1 MTGAARAPARR
12 KNTGKRIDDTAL
24 RRTLRD
30 VFGIRRLRPGQED
43 VIRAV
48 IAGRDALAIM
58 PTGAGKSLCYQLPA
72 LHLAGVTL
80 VVSPLIALMK
90 DQADTLAEA
99 GIPVAQVNSTFSD
112 TACREALGDVVAGK
126 VKIAFITPERL
137 TDPDTL
143 RALERATIARVVVDE
158 AHCICQ
164 WGHDFRP
171 AFLDIPNALAALRNP
186 PVLALTATATDA
198 MADDIRASL
207 ARPSMKLIQTAMY
220 RANLHYRVD
229 HISSEDQRVAK
240 VLDLVRSLPG
250 AGIVYVAT
258 LRCLEA
264 LHDALAAADVPV
276 LRYHGKLGA
285 RERNESQDAFMR
297 GDARVMVATNAF
309 GLGVD
314 KPDIRFVIH
323 AQMPGNLEAY
333 YQESGRAGRDGEA
346 AQCILLYDL
355 RDRRTQQ
362 FFLVRRYPDADQVA
376 AVQDAIAKHEGA
388 PVSLE
393 TLRAALPHI
402 AASKV
407 KVAARLLALQGVV
420 ARTRNGELR
429 LARPAIDA
437 EQVGKLASVYSE
449 REEEDREKLERMVF
463 YAQTGHCRWRVLLDY
478 FGESLGRDRCDT
490 CDNCRRAREHAVDD
504 AVSRIVSP
512 MRLRREYSNG
522 DRVRIPRVGEGIVRG
537 LIGNEVTVE
546 LADGTTRTF
555 LRSYVRRAT
564 GGVKASRQRTAT
576 TALAQAA

>member
-1 MTGAARAPARR
+1 MTQGARAPATR
-12 KNTGKRIDDTAL
+12 KATGKRIDDTAL
-24 RRTLRD
+24 RHTLRD
-30 VFGIRRLRPGQED
+30 VFGIRRLRPGQEE

-90 DQADTLAEA
+90 DQADTLAES
-99 GIPVAQVNSTFSD
+99 GVPVAQINSAFSD
-112 TACREALGDVVAGK
+112 AACREALADVVDGK
-126 VKIAFITPERL
+126 IRIAFITPERL
-137 TDPDTL
+137 TDADTL
-143 RALERATIARVVVDE
+143 RELSRANIARVVVDE

-186 PVLALTATATDA
+186 PVLALTATATEA

-207 ARPSMKLIQTAMY
+207 ARPSMTVIQTAMY

-229 HISSEDQRVAK
+229 HISSEDQRVAR
-240 VLDLVRSLPG
+240 VLELVQSLPG

-264 LHDALAAADVPV
+264 LHEALAAADVPV
-276 LRYHGKLGA
+276 LRYHGKLGT
-285 RERNESQDAFMR
+285 RERNENQDAFMR

-362 FFLVRRYPDADQVA
+362 FFLVRRYPDAEQVA

-388 PVSLE
+388 PVPLE
-393 TLRAALPHI
+393 ALRAALPCI

-407 KVAARLLALQGVV
+407 KVAARLLAVQGIVS
-420 ARTRNGELR
+420 RTRNGELR

-437 EQVGKLASVYSE
+437 EQVGKLASVYSQ
-449 REEEDREKLERMVF
+449 REEDDREKLERMVF

-478 FGESLGRDRCDT
+478 FGEALGRDRCDT
-490 CDNCRRAREHAVDD
+490 CDNCRRARERAVDD

-512 MRLRREYSNG
+512 MRARKEYANG

-555 LRSYVRRAT
+555 LRSYVRRAAT
-564 GGVKASRQRTAT
+564 DAKSSQQGAATAS
-576 TALAQAA
+576 LAQAA